1 MFSQIRLSSQN
12 KILLISFTIFTVLY
26 LVINFRNNNSK
37 SQENEKKVIS
47 ADTLIPR
54 GQVLVPIS
62 LANIQAL
69 AGLIDQ
75 YGLIDLYSGEQNQ
88 SRLIA
93 NRVKILRAP
102 LNPNQYA
109 VLVTEELSEKIMR
122 SHGPF
127 WAVIQN
133 KSLAHEPTMNQKNVK
148 STDHSSIEVDYQ
160 EDLTL

>member
-1 MFSQIRLSSQN
+1 MFSKIQLSTQN
-12 KILLISFTIFTVLY
+12 KILLISFAVFTLLY
-26 LVINFRNNNSK
+26 LIMNFRNNSK
-37 SQENEKKVIS
+37 SQDHDKKFVS

-54 GQVLVPIS
+54 GQVLVPIN

-93 NRVKILRAP
+93 NRIKILRAP

-109 VLVTEELSEKIMR
+109 VLVSEELSEKIMR

-133 KSLAHEPTMNQKNVK
+133 KSLVHEPTVNPKNIKTINQ
-148 STDHSSIEVDYQ
+148 SSIEVDYQ
-160 EDLTL
+160 EDLAL

>member
-1 MFSQIRLSSQN
+1 MFSKIQLSNQN
-12 KILLISFTIFTVLY
+12 KILLISFSIFTLLY
-26 LVINFRNNNSK
+26 LIMNFRNNSK
-37 SQENEKKVIS
+37 SQENDKKIIS

-54 GQVLVPIS
+54 GQVLVPIN

-109 VLVTEELSEKIMR
+109 VLVSEELSEKIMR

-133 KSLAHEPTMNQKNVK
+133 KSLAHESTPHQKKEKVAE
-148 STDHSSIEVDYQ
+148 STSIEVDYQ
-160 EDLTL
+160 EDSTL